1 MGRLRFV
8 RQVDMVGTWKDLLYW
23 TTSRQATED
32 GLIEVLNLH
41 PGAENRQQ
49 DRVQHIFAVILMVL
63 APPGSGH
70 KGPWLR
76 LEVSKPR

>member
-1 MGRLRFV
+1 MRVPALRVLCVYFNCN
-8 RQVDMVGTWKDLLYW
+8 GFICYF
-23 TTSRQATED
+23 ACHTEA

-41 PGAENRQQ
+41 PGADNRQQ